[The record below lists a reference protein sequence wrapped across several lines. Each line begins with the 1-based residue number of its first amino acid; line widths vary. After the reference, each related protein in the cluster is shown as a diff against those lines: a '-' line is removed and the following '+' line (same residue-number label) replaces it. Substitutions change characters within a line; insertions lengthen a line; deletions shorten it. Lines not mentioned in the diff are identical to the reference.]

1 MKKYYEA
8 YEDRYKTA
16 HEKGVSWSSSQCTPI
31 VLETIR
37 KYISDPETLM
47 LEIGCG
53 EGRDAKAVLEKG
65 YRLLATDISPEAVAY
80 CKAHIPARSGGFAV
94 LDCVRGEHPDKY
106 GFIYA
111 VAVIHMLVLD
121 EDRNAFY
128 AFVRD
133 HLAENGLALICTMGD
148 GEAELKSDIST
159 AFQLQERDHESGK
172 MLVTGTS
179 CRMVSFKTFEKE
191 LASNGLK
198 IVEKGITES
207 LPDFNSLMYAIVSA

>member
-16 HEKGVSWSSSQCTPI
+16 HEKGVSWSSDQCTPI

-37 KYISDPETLM
+37 KYISDPETPM

-121 EDRNAFY
+121 EDRNAF
-128 AFVRD
+128 
-133 HLAENGLALICTMGD
+133 
-148 GEAELKSDIST
+148 
-159 AFQLQERDHESGK
+159 
-172 MLVTGTS
+172 
-179 CRMVSFKTFEKE
+179 
-191 LASNGLK
+191 
-198 IVEKGITES
+198 
-207 LPDFNSLMYAIVSA
+207 

>member
-37 KYISDPETLM
+37 KYISDPETPM

-172 MLVTGTS
+172 MLVAGTS
-179 CRMVSFKTFEKE
+179 CRMVSFETFEKE
-191 LASNGLK
+191 LTSSGLR
-198 IVEKGITES
+198 IIEKGRTES